1 MAFLLLRRGEQLK
14 SLLISKEG
22 FCCIN
27 KQHLF
32 GYLPYSLIP
41 LWPIILM
48 QKVHNFSAG
57 PGILPQEV
65 LQQASE
71 ACLNFENL
79 NLSLLEISHRSK
91 NYEKVM
97 EEARSIIKELFEV
110 GDEYEVLYLGG
121 GASLQFAMV
130 PYNLLRES
138 GFAAYV
144 NTGTWANKAIKEAR
158 IIGNTKVIA
167 SSEDKNY
174 TYIPKGY
181 EIPSDADYLH
191 ITSNNTIYGTQ
202 LKQFPKSPIPVVC
215 DMSSD
220 IFSRRVDASQ
230 FALIY
235 AGAQK
240 NMGPAGSTM
249 VMVRKD
255 VLGKTGRKM
264 LSMLDYQ
271 VHIKSGSM
279 YNTPPV
285 FPIYVTLLT
294 LRWLKKNGGLAWM
307 EKVNDQKAKMIY
319 DEIDRNSMFYGTTAK
334 EDRSNMNVCFLLH
347 QPELEPEFDKF
358 WKEQN
363 ISGLR
368 GHRDVGGYRASIYN
382 ALPAESV
389 KVLVDCMQAFEKK
402 FA

>member
-1 MAFLLLRRGEQLK
+1 M
-14 SLLISKEG
+14 S
-22 FCCIN
+22 
-27 KQHLF
+27 
-32 GYLPYSLIP
+32 
-41 LWPIILM
+41 
-48 QKVHNFSAG
+48 KVHNFSAG

-65 LQQASE
+65 LKQASE
-71 ACLNFENL
+71 ACLNFDNL

-97 EEARSIIKELFEV
+97 DEARAIVKELFEV

-138 GFAAYV
+138 GYAAYV
-144 NTGTWANKAIKEAR
+144 STGVWASKAIKEAK

-167 SSEDKNY
+167 SSEDRSY

-181 EIPSDADYLH
+181 EIPADADYLH
-191 ITSNNTIYGTQ
+191 VTSNNTIYGTQ
-202 LKQFPKSPIPVVC
+202 MHAFPKSPIPVVC

-220 IFSRRVDASQ
+220 IFSRKVNAKD

-255 VLGKTGRKM
+255 ILGKTGRKM

-271 VHIKSGSM
+271 VHIKGGSM

-285 FPIYVTLLT
+285 FPIYVSLLT
-294 LRWLKKNGGLAWM
+294 LKWLKNNGGISWI
-307 EKVNDQKAKMIY
+307 ENINNQKAALLY
-319 DEIDRNSMFYGTTAK
+319 NEIDRNSLFHGTTDVA
-334 EDRSNMNVCFLLH
+334 DRSKMNVCFLLNK
-347 QPELEPEFDKF
+347 PELEPEFDKL
-358 WKEQN
+358 WKEAN
-363 ISGLR
+363 ISGIR
-368 GHRDVGGYRASIYN
+368 GHRDVGGYRASLYN
-382 ALPAESV
+382 ALPLDSV
-389 KVLVDCMQAFEKK
+389 QVLVDVMKAFEQK